1 MITQFLSTP
10 GLKTVVENDNFSVW
24 NRVRIWR
31 TGRHNPTK
39 NSQEYPPGLDHLYSC
54 EMYKLHNFFSSNS
67 RATGKL
73 YYFTLCTRSFR
84 QGHRRKN
91 QGAFHH
97 LVLDT
102 KLARESVSQTPSDA
116 YYRRPHKKNTNDL
129 HWCYSF
135 LIHKQTGFVLISH
148 QLLKK

>member
-1 MITQFLSTP
+1 MTIFRSEIGSGFGEPGDTTPPRIPRSTP
-10 GLKTVVENDNFSVW
+10 QDWTTCTAVKCTTESSN
-24 NRVRIWR
+24 
-31 TGRHNPTK
+31 
-39 NSQEYPPGLDHLYSC
+39 
-54 EMYKLHNFFSSNS
+54 KLHNLFSSNS

-102 KLARESVSQTPSDA
+102 KLARESVSQTPFDA
-116 YYRRPHKKNTNDL
+116 YYRGPHKKNTNDL

-148 QLLKK
+148 QLFKK